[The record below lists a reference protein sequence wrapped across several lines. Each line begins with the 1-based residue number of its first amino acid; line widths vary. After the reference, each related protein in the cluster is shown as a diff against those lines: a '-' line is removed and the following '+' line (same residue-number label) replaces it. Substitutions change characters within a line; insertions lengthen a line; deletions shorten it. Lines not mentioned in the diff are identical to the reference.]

1 MSLLVALLLAVD
13 GGAPAEGT
21 GDAGFGT
28 RYAAQL
34 AEPLGLIELYVRPGG
49 KALFRRWESQ
59 QKPAVMVESL
69 EVTVTNKGQDLC
81 LEPRP
86 RTLDVAC
93 LIPKDGGL
101 EGTFKGKK
109 LLLLEK
115 R

>member
-1 MSLLVALLLAVD
+1 MSLLVALLLSVD
-13 GGAPAEGT
+13 GGVSPTGT
-21 GDAGFGT
+21 ADAGFGT

-34 AEPLGLIELYVRPGG
+34 EAPLGLIELYVRPGG
-49 KALFRRWESQ
+49 KALFRTWDAQ
-59 QKPAVMVESL
+59 QKPAVLVESL
-69 EVTVTNKGQDLC
+69 EVTVSNKGQDLC